1 MQSVLFKERFPE
13 LKLTR
18 NPDQTTNKKGR
29 NVMNEQKKKTIF
41 EGGNEVSR
49 GKERGHQWGN
59 HDAWEYRVERIE
71 FNGQI

>member
-1 MQSVLFKERFPE
+1 
-13 LKLTR
+13 
-18 NPDQTTNKKGR
+18 
-29 NVMNEQKKKTIF
+29 MNEQKKKTIF

-49 GKERGHQWGN
+49 GKERGHQWEN